1 MNILQSKMNIG
12 ATSVVTFTRIGSS
25 FMAISKFNIL
35 QQIRQRLNRTAIQ
48 NPSLARRLCQL
59 IPAHC
64 PFERNVQVFRRT
76 FHIPSLCKLNPL
88 YAEVLKN
95 SLRQKKRGQKI
106 VFCPLSNKK

>member
-1 MNILQSKMNIG
+1 MKIG

-35 QQIRQRLNRTAIQ
+35 QQIRQRLNHTAIQ

-88 YAEVLKN
+88 YEELMA
-95 SLRQKKRGQKI
+95 LRFRA
-106 VFCPLSNKK
+106 LSYLADDCGEDVTQYCINLSSR